1 MSCLMQEEARTNHD
15 VSRALTQ
22 VATGQTVRVVGI
34 EACTCGLANRL
45 AAMGLMVNSELK
57 VVKNGHPGPFVV
69 MVRDTKLVLGRGMA
83 DKIRVV

>member
-1 MSCLMQEEARTNHD
+1 MSCLMHEEAGTNHD
-15 VSRALTQ
+15 SSKALTQ
-22 VATGQTVRVVGI
+22 VASGQTVRVVGI
-34 EACTCGLANRL
+34 EGCTCGLANRL
-45 AAMGLMVNSELK
+45 AAMGLMVNVELK

>member
-1 MSCLMQEEARTNHD
+1 MSCLMHEKASTNHD
-15 VSRALTQ
+15 ASRSLTEISS
-22 VATGQTVRVVGI
+22 GQTVRVLAI

-45 AAMGLMVNSELK
+45 AAMGLMVNVELK
-57 VVKNGHPGPFVV
+57 VVRNGHPGPFVV

>member
-1 MSCLMQEEARTNHD
+1 MSCLMHEKARKNHD
-15 VSRALTQ
+15 AAKPLTQ
-22 VATGQTVRVVGI
+22 IASGQTVRVMAI
-34 EACTCGLANRL
+34 EECSCGLANRL
-45 AAMGLMVNSELK
+45 AAMGLMVNVELK